1 MPSQF
6 KLPWYKSLV
15 KGDVEWMDG
24 AISTVQDKKKQKNK
38 IKKIEKIKTKQ
49 GSHGFKRE
57 KKIMIVFG
65 EKKLQLFQI
74 ADLHTLMKLIIFLN
88 VLTF

>member
-24 AISTVQDKKKQKNK
+24 AISTVQDKKKG
-38 IKKIEKIKTKQ
+38 KIKTKQ
-49 GSHGFKRE
+49 NKEVMDSK
-57 KKIMIVFG
+57 G
-65 EKKLQLFQI
+65 EKK
-74 ADLHTLMKLIIFLN
+74 
-88 VLTF
+88 

>member
-57 KKIMIVFG
+57 KKNNDSLWG
-65 EKKLQLFQI
+65 KKRSRNCFRSPTCI
-74 ADLHTLMKLIIFLN
+74 R
-88 VLTF
+88 

>member
-1 MPSQF
+1 
-6 KLPWYKSLV
+6 
-15 KGDVEWMDG
+15 MDG
-24 AISTVQDKKKQKNK
+24 WDNFNSARQKKQKNK

-65 EKKLQLFQI
+65 EKRRSCNCFRSPTCI
-74 ADLHTLMKLIIFLN
+74 R
-88 VLTF
+88 

>member
-1 MPSQF
+1 
-6 KLPWYKSLV
+6 
-15 KGDVEWMDG
+15 MDG

-49 GSHGFKRE
+49 VMDSKG
-57 KKIMIVFG
+57 KKNNDSLWG
-65 EKKLQLFQI
+65 KKKLQLFQI

>member
-1 MPSQF
+1 
-6 KLPWYKSLV
+6 
-15 KGDVEWMDG
+15 MDG
-24 AISTVQDKKKQKNK
+24 WGNFNSARQKKQKNK

-65 EKKLQLFQI
+65 EKRRSCNCFRSPTCI
-74 ADLHTLMKLIIFLN
+74 R
-88 VLTF
+88 

>member
-1 MPSQF
+1 MLSGWMGQF
-6 KLPWYKSLV
+6 QQCK
-15 KGDVEWMDG
+15 
-24 AISTVQDKKKQKNK
+24 TKKNQKNK

-74 ADLHTLMKLIIFLN
+74 ADLHTLMKLIIF
-88 VLTF
+88 

>member
-1 MPSQF
+1 MLSGWMGQF
-6 KLPWYKSLV
+6 QQCK
-15 KGDVEWMDG
+15 
-24 AISTVQDKKKQKNK
+24 TKKPQKNK

-65 EKKLQLFQI
+65 EKKEAAIVSDRRLAYANEANYFFKRSDI
-74 ADLHTLMKLIIFLN
+74 LN
-88 VLTF
+88 SSL